1 MTISAALKH
10 DIEAVYF
17 IARVSLYKR
26 YCGSLVGMGWSLL
39 NPMIQLLVYFFA
51 FGLIMKVPIENYF
64 VYLAAGLL
72 PWTFIS
78 NCAIMCSTAIV
89 SRKDT
94 FQSTAMPHWIFVL
107 ADISCELFGTLIAL
121 SLLLAV
127 AILNSDNALLV
138 VVLTVP
144 ILLPIVV
151 VAYSVGVVSAYLGA
165 LYRDLPHLL
174 NLFFS
179 VMFWLTPIIYHW
191 TMVPKQIEVIAKY
204 NPFAML
210 VGSLQVLL
218 HGGTPPTLDLMMA
231 TYAIAGLSA
240 VAALTIVRRMGN
252 TIVYAL

>member
-1 MTISAALKH
+1 MVISDTLKS
-10 DIEAVYF
+10 DLTAVYF

-51 FGLIMKVPIENYF
+51 FGMIMKVPIENYF

-72 PWTFIS
+72 PWSFIS
-78 NCAIMCSTAIV
+78 NSAIMCSTSIV

-107 ADISCELFGTLIAL
+107 ADISCELFGMMIAL

-138 VVLTVP
+138 IVMALP
-144 ILLPIVV
+144 ILLPIIV
-151 VAYSVGVVSAYLGA
+151 VAYSVGVISAYMGA
-165 LYRDLPHLL
+165 LYRDLPHLF

-191 TMVPKQIEVIAKY
+191 TMVPKEIEVIAKY

-210 VGSLQVLL
+210 IGSLQVLL
-218 HGGTPPTLDLMMA
+218 HGGILPSPDLLMA

-240 VAALTIVRRMGN
+240 LAAISVIRRMGN
-252 TIVYAL
+252 AIVYAL